1 MCTSSRLV
9 RPRPPERQPSSL
21 PRRRVLHFCS
31 DKMKLTLRKQE
42 KTPHPKHA
50 CAVVGKDRLPKRQ
63 APEKAGGGF
72 TAGLPQLIE
81 TSVLLRG
88 ARGTQD
94 PWRGRGE
101 YVHNQGAMIRFHSA
115 QVQASGQR
123 TLAGSQTKQ
132 PTETLPRILNQRSEE
147 GLTSSRPQAEA
158 NCIEAT
164 CEVDRP

>member
-1 MCTSSRLV
+1 
-9 RPRPPERQPSSL
+9 
-21 PRRRVLHFCS
+21 
-31 DKMKLTLRKQE
+31 MKETLRKQE

-50 CAVVGKDRLPKRQ
+50 CAVMGKDRL
-63 APEKAGGGF
+63 PEKAGGGF

-81 TSVLLRG
+81 TSVLLKG
-88 ARGTQD
+88 AKGTQD

-132 PTETLPRILNQRSEE
+132 QTETLPRIQRGAD